1 MMIIGVNYQCLLKYP
16 AIIIIKFL
24 PRIIKKMESSNNT
37 KGYLRNLAIDKC
49 FDPDLVMSENK
60 CSL

>member
-24 PRIIKKMESSNNT
+24 PRIIKKMEKVQT
-37 KGYLRNLAIDKC
+37 TLKV
-49 FDPDLVMSENK
+49 F
-60 CSL
+60 